1 VTEILLEAGKI
12 FGVIGAGCALIIF
25 GVNWARGKKDG
36 ASAEELN
43 GLGKR
48 VGEHEKRI
56 TALEHGFE
64 TAQYRFERLENK
76 IDKVENK
83 VERMSDVVSS
93 IDKRMERICAIMEVG
108 VKQGV
113 FSDRRA
119 E

>member
-1 VTEILLEAGKI
+1 MEIMTDVGKV
-12 FGVIGAGCALIIF
+12 FGIIGAGCALMIF
-25 GVNWARGKKDG
+25 GVNWARGKKG
-36 ASAEELN
+36 VASGEELN

-48 VGEHEKRI
+48 VGDHEKRI
-56 TALEHGFE
+56 TTLEHGFE

-83 VERMSDVVSS
+83 VERMSDVVTS

-108 VKQGV
+108 VKSGV